1 MAPKD
6 YLGSD
11 QRKVADDKAKK
22 EDDIKVLDAGDI
34 HLLKTYS
41 DTIEEDRDGD
51 GDTFWN
57 DDTLTDAGKPNN
69 YATNAG
75 ADDYAKER
83 GFDTFWAYCCN
94 ERSRNCGATSK
105 H

>member
-34 HLLKTYS
+34 HLLKTYGQVFS
-41 DTIEEDRDGD
+41 QNDLFTIQKSWLN
-51 GDTFWN
+51 F
-57 DDTLTDAGKPNN
+57 LLI
-69 YATNAG
+69 Y
-75 ADDYAKER
+75 
-83 GFDTFWAYCCN
+83 
-94 ERSRNCGATSK
+94 SK
-105 H
+105 C